1 MLVLR
6 QKIFFDYA
14 IYVKS
19 HGQEAAASTR
29 AK

>member
-14 IYVKS
+14 TYAKS
-19 HGQEAAASTR
+19 HEQEAAASIR